1 MGAEEARINTA
12 NADLQETDLQ
22 MDLIIVSK
30 QFWMLDCFLPPTIS
44 TSGPQK
50 HTQKLSQY
58 DGVLVRHQTTLFIH
72 ILYLNVI

>member
-30 QFWMLDCFLPPTIS
+30 QFWMLDCFLLPTIS

-50 HTQKLSQY
+50 YTQKLSRY
-58 DGVLVRHQTTLFIH
+58 GGVLGRHQTTLFIH